1 MDNLFLC
8 EFLGT
13 SPRRSKFIDQIDRV
27 FRKLTP
33 WIRIG
38 SYWRGHM
45 ASVESR
51 MNVFHLASQV
61 IHMNVE
67 GDFVEIGC
75 HEGESTVILQKI
87 IKELNPARK
96 LYAFDSFQGVPT
108 SENADEGVYKKGDM
122 SASLD
127 RFNKNFEMVGLEK
140 PITFPGWFE
149 DTLKSSLPDR
159 IAFALIDADLYKS
172 TLTAL
177 QNVYPKLS
185 PGGICLFGVY
195 WDPATKVE
203 MTTDH
208 NYKSPGVKKAC
219 DEFMEDKPE
228 KINILIAGNYTSAY
242 FRKAG

>member
-13 SPRRSKFIDQIDRV
+13 PPRRSKLIDQFDRV
-27 FRKLTP
+27 FRKVMP

-51 MNVFHLASQV
+51 MNLFHLANQV
-61 IHMNVE
+61 VQMNIE
-67 GDFVEIGC
+67 GDFVEVGC

-87 IKELNPARK
+87 IKDMNPARK
-96 LYAFDSFQGVPT
+96 LYAFDSFQGVPK
-108 SENADEGVYKKGDM
+108 SENADEGVYKQGDM

-127 RFNKNFEMVGLEK
+127 RFNKNFEKVGLEI
-140 PITFPGWFE
+140 PITVQGWFE
-149 DTLKSSLPDR
+149 NTLESSLPAK

-177 QNVYPKLS
+177 QNIYPKLS
-185 PGGICLFGVY
+185 PGGICLLGVY
-195 WDPATKVE
+195 WDPETKVE
-203 MTTDH
+203 MTTDQ

-219 DEFMEDKPE
+219 DEFLADKPE
-228 KINILIAGNYTSAY
+228 KISILIAGNYTSAY
-242 FRKAG
+242 FRKTV